1 MVPKLLQNN
10 LQTILGY
17 FSLKIYEIRIFDG
30 LKGERDVLGWEMG
43 IKITQHLFI
52 QSPPTYSLWFN
63 QISLLIS
70 LIANFYWLIDIVP
83 TKTIVV
89 VSHYHWL

>member
-1 MVPKLLQNN
+1 MPKLMQNN

-17 FSLKIYEIRIFDG
+17 FSSKIYDIRIFDG
-30 LKGERDVLGWEMG
+30 LKGERDVLGWELD

-52 QSPPTYSLWFN
+52 QSPPTYLLWFN
-63 QISLLIS
+63 QISLSIS
-70 LIANFYWLIDIVP
+70 LIANFYWLINIVP

-89 VSHYHWL
+89 SHYHWL

>member
-1 MVPKLLQNN
+1 MVPKLMQNN

-17 FSLKIYEIRIFDG
+17 FSSKIYDIRIFDG
-30 LKGERDVLGWEMG
+30 LKGERDVLGWELD

-52 QSPPTYSLWFN
+52 QSPPTYLLWFN
-63 QISLLIS
+63 QISLSIS
-70 LIANFYWLIDIVP
+70 LIANFYWLINIVP

-89 VSHYHWL
+89 SHYHWL